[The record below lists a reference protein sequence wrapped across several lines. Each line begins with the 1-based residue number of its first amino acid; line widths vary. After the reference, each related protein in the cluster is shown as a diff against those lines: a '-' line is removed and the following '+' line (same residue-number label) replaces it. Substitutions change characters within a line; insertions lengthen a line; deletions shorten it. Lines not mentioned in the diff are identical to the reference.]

1 MKENIDFK
9 LFTTSWHFVAEFAT
23 PPVLDKKDMPTTNG
37 EKLRVGEKITWMG
50 DERTSAG
57 FVALDLKNGYEFEYI
72 GMLDAELWDGKE
84 YRPETMVFF
93 DVFKNGIKANTP
105 IQGKTLFDAGEER
118 CAYPAYI
125 LGVLEDEVNLYFH
138 TRANSGRM
146 TCTETIVKNTA
157 AETAEALR
165 ADSTEN
171 LIKG

>member
-1 MKENIDFK
+1 MRENTDFK
-9 LFTTSWHFVAEFAT
+9 LFVTNWHFVVEFAT
-23 PPVLDKKDMPTTNG
+23 PPAFDKKDMPTTNG
-37 EKLRVGEKITWMG
+37 EPLRVGDRVVKMH
-50 DERTSAG
+50 DKRTSAG
-57 FVALDLKNGYEFEYI
+57 FVSLDLKGGYEFEYI
-72 GMLDAELWDGKE
+72 GMSDVELWDGKE
-84 YRPETMVFF
+84 YRPETLVFF
-93 DVFKNGIKANTP
+93 DVLQNGIKANTP

-165 ADSTEN
+165 LDSTEN